1 MHTAFTSRRRFLK
14 AGSASLIALSL
25 PARAFGNTAP
35 VLIGLDAEVFD
46 RTSTSDD
53 AIQLGAQTAIDDI
66 NATGGVL
73 GGRPLQLITTDNR
86 SLPARGIANVE
97 RLGSLPDMT
106 AYLAGKFSPVV
117 LEQLPHIHDVQ
128 LPLLAP
134 WSAADA
140 IVDNHRQ
147 PNYAFRLGLRDSI
160 AMEALLEAI
169 RARGLHKIGL
179 IAPSTAWGRS
189 CQFFIERF
197 LTQKAGRSLE
207 LAGVEWHRWGS
218 DRHIGESYRALVDRG
233 AEAIVLVA
241 NEPEGATLVKAVA
254 QMPVANKRPIFS
266 HWGITGGR
274 FTDLCGPALH
284 HVELDVAQS
293 FSFAGVK
300 SPEGTRLA
308 RRAMAHFGV
317 DDPLKVPSA
326 TGIGPA
332 YDLVRLLAVAID
344 QAGSTKRTAIHA
356 ALEHLPPYS
365 GVVGRLA
372 PAFTRERHE
381 ALGPRGVLICRF
393 DADGRL
399 APRPM
404 KG

>member
-1 MHTAFTSRRRFLK
+1 MHTASNRRRFLK
-14 AGSASLIALSL
+14 VASAGLIALSL
-25 PARAFGNTAP
+25 PPRAFGQAAP
-35 VLIGLDAEVFD
+35 VLVGLDAEFFHH
-46 RTSTSDD
+46 TSTSDD
-53 AIQLGAQTAIDDI
+53 AIQLGALTAIDDI
-66 NATGGVL
+66 NAMGGVL

-86 SLPARGIANVE
+86 SVPARGIVNVE

-106 AYLAGKFSPVV
+106 AYLGGKFSPVV
-117 LEQLPHIHDVQ
+117 LEQLAHIHAVQ

-160 AMEALLEAI
+160 VMEALLEAVL
-169 RARGLHKIGL
+169 ARGLRRVGL

-189 CQFFIERF
+189 CQFYIERF
-197 LTQKAGRSLE
+197 LTQKTGRALE
-207 LAGVEWHRWGS
+207 LAGIEWHRWGS
-218 DRHIGESYRALVDRG
+218 DTHMDEGYRTLVTKG
-233 AEAIVLVA
+233 AEAILLVA
-241 NEPEGATLVKAVA
+241 NEPEGAALVKAMA
-254 QMPVANKRPIFS
+254 QMPIGSRLPIFS

-274 FTDLCGPALH
+274 FHELCGPALH

-293 FSFAGVK
+293 FSFARAK
-300 SPEGTRLA
+300 SPEGTKLA
-308 RRAMAHFGV
+308 QRAMVHFGV

-344 QAGSTKRTAIHA
+344 QARSTQRTAIHE

-365 GVVGRLA
+365 GVVGRFA
-372 PAFTRERHE
+372 PAFTSERHE
-381 ALGPRGVLICRF
+381 ALDKQDVFICRF

-399 APRPM
+399 IPRKM

>member
-1 MHTAFTSRRRFLK
+1 MHTAFISRRRFLK
-14 AGSASLIALSL
+14 ASSASLITLSL
-25 PARAFGNTAP
+25 PPRAFGQTAP
-35 VLIGLDAEVFD
+35 VLVGLDAEFFQQ
-46 RTSTSDD
+46 TSTSDD
-53 AIQLGAQTAIDDI
+53 AIQLGALAAIDDI
-66 NATGGVL
+66 NAMGGVL

-97 RLGSLPDMT
+97 HLGSVPDMT

-117 LEQLPHIHDVQ
+117 LEQLPHIHHVQ

-169 RARGLHKIGL
+169 LARGLRKVGL

-197 LTQKAGRSLE
+197 LTQSAGRSIE
-207 LAGVEWHRWGS
+207 LIGVEWHRWGS
-218 DRHIGESYRALVDRG
+218 DRHIDEGYRALVDTG

-254 QMPVANKRPIFS
+254 QMPVANRRPIFS

-284 HVELDVAQS
+284 DVELDVAQS
-293 FSFAGVK
+293 FSFATVK

-308 RRAMAHFGV
+308 QRAMEHFGV
-317 DDPLKVPSA
+317 DAPLKVPSA

-332 YDLVRLLAVAID
+332 YDLVRLLAIAID
-344 QAGSTKRTAIHA
+344 QAGSTKRVAIHE
-356 ALEHLPPYS
+356 ALEHLPPHS
-365 GVVGRLA
+365 GVVGRFA
-372 PAFTRERHE
+372 PAFTPQRHE
-381 ALGPRGVLICRF
+381 ALGARDVLICRF
-393 DADGRL
+393 DTDGRL
-399 APRPM
+399 VPRNM

>member
-1 MHTAFTSRRRFLK
+1 MHTASNRRRFLK
-14 AGSASLIALSL
+14 VASAGLIALSL
-25 PARAFGNTAP
+25 PPRAFGQAAP
-35 VLIGLDAEVFD
+35 VLVGLDAEFFH

-53 AIQLGAQTAIDDI
+53 AIQLGALTAIDDI
-66 NATGGVL
+66 NAMGGVL

-86 SLPARGIANVE
+86 SVPARGIANVE

-117 LEQLPHIHDVQ
+117 LEQLAHIHAVQ

-169 RARGLHKIGL
+169 LARGLHRVGL
-179 IAPSTAWGRS
+179 IVPSTAWGRS
-189 CQFFIERF
+189 CLFFVERF
-197 LTQKAGRSLE
+197 LTQNAGRTLE
-207 LAGVEWHRWGS
+207 IAGVEWHRWGS
-218 DRHIGESYRALVDRG
+218 DRLIEESYRDLLYKDV
-233 AEAIVLVA
+233 EAIILVA
-241 NEPEGATLVKAVA
+241 NEPEGATLVKAMA
-254 QMPVANKRPIFS
+254 QMPIADRRPVFS

-274 FTDLCGPALH
+274 FPDLCGPALH
-284 HVELDVAQS
+284 DIDLDVAQS
-293 FSFAGVK
+293 FSFARVK

-308 RRAMAHFGV
+308 QRATEHFGV

-344 QAGSTKRTAIHA
+344 QARSTQRATIHE

-365 GVVGRLA
+365 GVVSRLA
-372 PAFTRERHE
+372 PAFTPQRHE
-381 ALGPRGVLICRF
+381 ALDKQDVLICRF
-393 DADGRL
+393 EADGRL
-399 APRPM
+399 IPREI

>member
-308 RRAMAHFGV
+308 RRAMEHFGV

-344 QAGSTKRTAIHA
+344 QAGSTKRTAIHE

-365 GVVGRLA
+365 GVVGRFA

-381 ALGPRGVLICRF
+381 ALGARDVLICRF

-399 APRPM
+399 APRTM

>member
-1 MHTAFTSRRRFLK
+1 MRTTSISRRRFLK
-14 AGSASLIALSL
+14 ASSAGLIALSL
-25 PARAFGNTAP
+25 PPRAFGNATPAL
-35 VLIGLDAEVFD
+35 VGVDAEFFQQ
-46 RTSTSDD
+46 TSTSDD

-66 NATGGVL
+66 NALGGVL

-86 SLPARGIANVE
+86 GVPARGIANVE
-97 RLGSLPDMT
+97 RLGSMPNMT

-140 IVDNHRQ
+140 IVDNHRE

-169 RARGLHKIGL
+169 RARGLHKVGL

-207 LAGVEWHRWGS
+207 LSGVEWHRWGS
-218 DRHIGESYRALVDRG
+218 DRHIDEGYRALVDHG
-233 AEAIVLVA
+233 ADAIVLVA
-241 NEPEGATLVKAVA
+241 NEPEGSALVKAVA
-254 QMPVANKRPIFS
+254 QMPQSSRRPIFS

-274 FTDLCGPALH
+274 FTELCGPALH
-284 HVELDVAQS
+284 HVELEVAQS

-300 SPEGTRLA
+300 SPEGIRLA
-308 RRAMAHFGV
+308 QRATAHFGV

-332 YDLVRLLAVAID
+332 YDLVRLLAVAIE
-344 QAGSTKRTAIHA
+344 QAGSTKRAAIHE

-365 GVVGRLA
+365 GVVGRFA
-372 PAFTRERHE
+372 PAFTPSRHE
-381 ALGPRGVLICRF
+381 ALGARDVLTCRF
-393 DADGRL
+393 DTDGRL
-399 APRPM
+399 IPRNVR
-404 KG
+404 G